1 MLDSQQPRLK
11 RDSSRLLPLLHALGD
26 PHRAFPAV
34 HVGGTNG
41 KGSVCALV
49 DSVVRASGFKV
60 ARYTS
65 PHLESVTE
73 RMAFDG
79 ADISGREFETTMT
92 EVRAAVRL
100 LGERGEAVGPYS
112 EFDLLTAAAY
122 YWFAARKPD
131 VAVVEVGLGG
141 RTDATNVLESPI
153 ATVLTNVS
161 LDHTEVLGSD
171 EELIAGEKAG
181 IIKDGR
187 NILTQATGRAYRV
200 ISGIAR
206 ERKAHLKQV
215 GNATFVSALPAGQ
228 RVGYKGR
235 MWELGL
241 LGTYQLQNVT
251 LALESINLLRAEG
264 LDIPDEA
271 VRRGLL
277 DVTWP
282 GRMEAWDRQRGRWLF
297 DGAHNPAGAAE
308 LASSLR
314 RHFPGEEY
322 LIVFGAIDGKP
333 GNQMVR
339 TLAPLAQS
347 LILTAPP
354 SERALP
360 PEKLAEGIRGPEVR
374 VMADPAEAIAEAARM
389 AKGRLIVVCG
399 SLYLVGLAREL
410 ARSIG

>member
-1 MLDSQQPRLK
+1 M
-11 RDSSRLLPLLHALGD
+11 LPLLHALGD

-41 KGSVCALV
+41 KGSVCALLDAV
-49 DSVVRASGFKV
+49 LRAGGFKV

-73 RMAFDG
+73 RIAFDG
-79 ADISGREFETTMT
+79 ADISDRELETTMT

-100 LGERGEAVGPYS
+100 LGEQGETVGPFS
-112 EFDLLTAAAY
+112 EFDLLTAAAC
-122 YWFAARKPD
+122 YWFALRKPD
-131 VAVVEVGLGG
+131 IAVFEVGLGG
-141 RTDATNVLESPI
+141 RADATNVLESPI

-161 LDHTEVLGSD
+161 LDHTEVLGND

-200 ISGIAR
+200 ISRIAK

-251 LALESINLLRAEG
+251 LALESIDLLRAEG
-264 LDIPDEA
+264 LAIPDEA
-271 VRRGLL
+271 VRQGLL

-282 GRMEAWDRQRGRWLF
+282 GRMEAWERKRNRWLF

-308 LASSLR
+308 LAASLR
-314 RHFPGEEY
+314 RHFPGEDY
-322 LIVFGAIDGKP
+322 VIVFGALDGKP
-333 GNQMVR
+333 GHQMVR
-339 TLAPLAQS
+339 TLAPLTES

-360 PEKLAEGIRGPEVR
+360 PDKLAEGIRGPELR
-374 VMADPAEAIAEAARM
+374 VIADPAEAVAEAART
-389 AKGRLIVVCG
+389 ANGRLIVVCG
-399 SLYLVGLAREL
+399 SLYLVGLARER
-410 ARSIG
+410 ARIIG